1 MGGSKRMV
9 TLNGREKRVERFEE
23 DALREVLAIERQA
36 QGILNDAEAE
46 AKKISAAAQQRIEE
60 IKAEAEKQGQEQAGI
75 ALRESLAELE
85 AQTHTIQKE
94 AERAAEE
101 WVQAAQPRLDEA
113 VAYVLGVVTLRETG

>member
-1 MGGSKRMV
+1 MV
-9 TLNGREKRVERFEE
+9 TLSDREKRVERFEE

-36 QGILNDAEAE
+36 QGILSDAEAE
-46 AKKISAAAQQRIEE
+46 AKRINAAAQQRIEE
-60 IKAEAEKQGQEQAGI
+60 IKAEAEKQGQEQAEI

-85 AQTHTIQKE
+85 AQTHAIQKE
-94 AERAAEE
+94 AEHAAEE